1 MKSARSSASLVSAL
15 RTAAWWEGWG
25 NVVLRPDLGFERLG
39 FSVLGLGALLAM
51 RGEAKQSRR
60 ME

>member
-1 MKSARSSASLVSAL
+1 MKSARSSTSLASAL
-15 RTAAWWEGWG
+15 KATSWCEGWG
-25 NVVLRPDLGFERLG
+25 IVVLRPDLVFERLA